1 MPDFPARLS
10 RTDTDSMARN
20 LFVVIH
26 GALIGLMCLA
36 SPAGAGSQDACG
48 LSGDVVSRVTGMLS
62 SAETSAYRGTLLV
75 EYAGNREFVAVEGT
89 GSSGLITFRHLNRSA
104 DAAPETRAI
113 SGLPWVGLCEL
124 ASYYGFASDPGQPV
138 AGRQTYRLT
147 IRPKDTLRLG
157 YVMDVDQATHV
168 PLRIVTLTSEGQLLE
183 RFEFAEFAALEQTL
197 EPQEG
202 IPVLK
207 VTQGPHRLASLPPGF
222 SVISSGHDPVEHWV
236 LSDGLATLS
245 IYVEPRPDK
254 LSPGEGFVVTGATL
268 AYTRGSFDRQLITVV
283 GEVPLTTARLVAES
297 VRPFG
302 GQ

>member
-1 MPDFPARLS
+1 
-10 RTDTDSMARN
+10 MARN

-36 SPAGAGSQDACG
+36 SPAGAESQDACG
-48 LSGDVVSRVTGMLS
+48 LSGEVVSRVTGMLS

-113 SGLPWVGLCEL
+113 SRLPQVGLCEL

>member
-1 MPDFPARLS
+1 MARLLS
-10 RTDTDSMARN
+10 
-20 LFVVIH
+20 VVVH
-26 GALIGLMCLA
+26 GALIGFMCLA
-36 SPAGAGSQDACG
+36 SPAGAESQDACG

-62 SAETSAYRGTLLV
+62 AAETSAYRGTLLV

-104 DAAPETRAI
+104 DAAPETGAI
-113 SGLPWVGLCEL
+113 SRLPRVGLCEL
-124 ASYYGFASDPGQPV
+124 AAYYGFASDPGQPV

-147 IRPKDTLRLG
+147 VRPKDTLRLG

-168 PLRIVTLTSEGQLLE
+168 PLRVVTLTSEGQLLE
-183 RFEFAEFAALEQTL
+183 RFEFAEFAALEKTPEL
-197 EPQEG
+197 QEAT
-202 IPVLK
+202 PVLK
-207 VTQGPHRLASLPPGF
+207 VKQGPHRLASLPPGF
-222 SVISSGHDPVEHWV
+222 SIIASGHDPVEHWV
-236 LSDGLATLS
+236 LSDGLAALS
-245 IYVEPRPDK
+245 IYIEPRPDK
-254 LSPGEGFVVTGATL
+254 LSPGEGVVVTGATL